1 MTSLQDQQQH
11 YSTIV
16 RILQQ
21 ADRPPDPETLAG
33 TLQTS
38 PEQLRQAIHAW
49 AGLSPQRFLALLADK
64 PPLSQLPQTATSP
77 WLHGSIHR
85 GQATPGATV
94 RFGLAASPFGLCLLG
109 WSDQGIC
116 HLAFT
121 DLAPGCVRD
130 AASANTPDI
139 SSNNSLKNSLK
150 NSSKNS
156 QKNNPNT
163 DLNNA
168 QCSELQ
174 KELASR
180 WPDLRL
186 VRDQPQAAKLAAQL
200 FSTRAPKEPVN
211 LLLHGSAFQQA
222 VWQALL
228 TVPPGQRIS
237 YRQLAILAARP
248 TAQRAVGQAVA
259 NNPLGYLV
267 PCHRVVCA
275 DGRVG
280 HYRWGSLRK
289 QAMLLWEQRHA
300 GSWRPGE

>member
-1 MTSLQDQQQH
+1 MTTSLQDQQHH
-11 YSTIV
+11 YPTIV

-33 TLQTS
+33 TLKTS

-49 AGLSPQRFLALLADK
+49 AGLSPQRFLALLTDR
-64 PPLSQLPQTATSP
+64 PPPGRLPQTATSP

-85 GQATPGATV
+85 GQATPGATL

-109 WSDQGIC
+109 WSDLGIC
-116 HLAFT
+116 HLAFAE
-121 DLAPGCVRD
+121 LAPGCIRN

-139 SSNNSLKNSLK
+139 SSNDSLKK
-150 NSSKNS
+150 S

-168 QCSELQ
+168 QCSEL
-174 KELASR
+174 KNALASR
-180 WPDLRL
+180 WPGLRL

-200 FSTRAPKEPVN
+200 FSTRLPKEPVN

-237 YRQLAILAARP
+237 YRQLAILVARP

-275 DGRVG
+275 DGRIG

-289 QAMLLWEQRHA
+289 QAMLLWEQSHTEP
-300 GSWRPGE
+300 WRSSE